1 MTPWRPRRSSFSDV
15 HCHRPDNKQNG
26 AKGENPAQPAEAI
39 GTPYLRHVPYRQPI
53 PFGCCLTIASCAT
66 GQLPVPSK
74 MGGWLSLPHNGGHPR
89 SPPLVQAR
97 PTPEAHS
104 RNSGGQRGV
113 ACRGVGRRPSVH
125 TLPAVAITSH
135 LLDTGSLGWRRTNQ
149 VGTVSR
155 PNRSLCRPHARR
167 NTNTPGLDPR

>member
-53 PFGCCLTIASCAT
+53 PFGCYLTIASCAT

-74 MGGWLSLPHNGGHPR
+74 MGGWLSLSRLPR
-89 SPPLVQAR
+89 SSPVRGMPPDPPDRGRAFCALPRSKAHAR
-97 PTPEAHS
+97 IEFRPGSGLRENLPPSHGRTP
-104 RNSGGQRGV
+104 RNVAR
-113 ACRGVGRRPSVH
+113 ACRDTISRCPAAWNCHVPS
-125 TLPAVAITSH
+125 A
-135 LLDTGSLGWRRTNQ
+135 
-149 VGTVSR
+149 
-155 PNRSLCRPHARR
+155 
-167 NTNTPGLDPR
+167 